1 MTDLGREAFEVYKD
15 GEAQTVTQFT
25 NERVPISL
33 AVLLDA
39 SDSMF
44 GQRLKDAHTAVE
56 YFLFN
61 LLDDTDEYFVLSF
74 NHQPHIL
81 TGWTATP
88 EVVSRALGRLK
99 AWGGTA
105 VYDAVVASLPMF
117 GKRSRQRAA
126 ILIISDGADTA
137 SDATLREVHS
147 ALLRSDA
154 FAYAIA
160 IDSPERQ
167 PINTRVNPTALREIT
182 DTSGGRTEVVH
193 STVDIGEAAARIADE
208 LNHQYLLGYTSSHGA
223 DDKYPQH
230 SSSRAEHGLPC
241 ARPRRVRGRP
251 RHEKAKLDR
260 YAATRRKSVFA
271 AA

>member
-1 MTDLGREAFEVYKD
+1 MRVRLGLNLFFTILLAGSTIVGQDQVFRDNRLFRSGIEITSITATVRDDQGRLVTDLGREAFEVYED

-88 EVVSRALGRLK
+88 EVVSRALGRLPSS
-99 AWGGTA
+99 
-105 VYDAVVASLPMF
+105 ASSMM
-117 GKRSRQRAA
+117 
-126 ILIISDGADTA
+126 
-137 SDATLREVHS
+137 
-147 ALLRSDA
+147 
-154 FAYAIA
+154 
-160 IDSPERQ
+160 
-167 PINTRVNPTALREIT
+167 
-182 DTSGGRTEVVH
+182 
-193 STVDIGEAAARIADE
+193 
-208 LNHQYLLGYTSSHGA
+208 
-223 DDKYPQH
+223 
-230 SSSRAEHGLPC
+230 C
-241 ARPRRVRGRP
+241 
-251 RHEKAKLDR
+251 
-260 YAATRRKSVFA
+260 
-271 AA
+271 